1 MSSVAGMLIPENR
14 RNPAV
19 ELLDQLDLDH
29 GDVRAKRTGFAI
41 MLLLSG
47 VIAIAGIIGDSTATV
62 IGAMIIAP
70 LSTPILGIAAGIVT
84 GRASLVGRSVLW
96 LAGGMVAVVVLG
108 VLLSYTVP
116 DPQQLT
122 TNPQVTSR
130 TAPTLMDLLAAFAT
144 GLAGAFAMCRRDLS
158 NILPGVAISIS
169 LVPPLGVVGVSLG
182 QGQFDA
188 AFGASMLF
196 LSNVVA
202 LIIAG
207 SLVFTLAGYPRDPE
221 AVVGAN
227 RRRAYTVVGVLTAVV
242 AIPLVVNSLIIA
254 FVASW
259 TVTLHSV
266 TNDWLDGTK
275 GASITGVSWNG
286 LQATVGVESPGGELP
301 PLEEYRDDLAGELP
315 SFVSVSLDVQSG
327 GQVEVR

>member
-1 MSSVAGMLIPENR
+1 MSSVAGLLIPENR

-29 GDVRAKRTGFAI
+29 GDVRAKRTGFVI

-96 LAGGMVAVVVLG
+96 LLGGMVAVVILG
-108 VLLSYTVP
+108 ALLSYTVP

-301 PLEEYRDDLAGELP
+301 PLEEYREDLAGKLP

>member
-1 MSSVAGMLIPENR
+1 MSSVAGLLIPANR

-96 LAGGMVAVVVLG
+96 LLGGMAAVVVLG
-108 VLLSYTVP
+108 MLLSYTVP
-116 DPQQLT
+116 DPASLT

-188 AFGASMLF
+188 AFGSSMLF

-221 AVVGAN
+221 AIADAN
-227 RRRAYTVVGVLTAVV
+227 RRRAYTIVGVLTAVV

-259 TVTLHSV
+259 TVSLRSATDDWLEGTAGASV
-266 TNDWLDGTK
+266 T
-275 GASITGVSWNG
+275 GVTWSG
-286 LQATVGVESPGGELP
+286 LQATVDVESPDGEVP
-301 PLEEYRDDLAGELP
+301 PLEAYREDLAGSLP
-315 SFVSVSLDVQSG
+315 SFVSVHLDVKAGSRI
-327 GQVEVR
+327 EVR

>member
-1 MSSVAGMLIPENR
+1 MSSVAGLLIPANR

-29 GDVRAKRTGFAI
+29 GDVRAKRTGFVI

-96 LAGGMVAVVVLG
+96 LAGGMVAVVILG
-108 VLLSYTVP
+108 VLLSYTIP
-116 DPQQLT
+116 DPASLT

-221 AVVGAN
+221 AVVDAN
-227 RRRAYTVVGVLTAVV
+227 RRRAYTIVGVLTAVV

-266 TNDWLDGTK
+266 TNEWLDGTK
-275 GASITGVSWNG
+275 GASVTGVNWNG
-286 LQATVGVESPGGELP
+286 LQATVGVESPDGDLP
-301 PLEEYRDDLAGELP
+301 PLEEYRDDLSGKLP
-315 SFVSVSLDVQSG
+315 SYVSVNLDVQSG
-327 GQVEVR
+327 SQVEVR

>member
-1 MSSVAGMLIPENR
+1 MSSVAGLLIPANR

-29 GDVRAKRTGFAI
+29 GDVRAKRTGFVI
-41 MLLLSG
+41 MLLLSA

-70 LSTPILGIAAGIVT
+70 LSTPILGVAAGIVT

-96 LAGGMVAVVVLG
+96 LVGGMVAVVVLG
-108 VLLSYTVP
+108 MLLSYTLP

-221 AVVGAN
+221 AVVDAN
-227 RRRAYTVVGVLTAVV
+227 RRRAYTIVGVLTAVV

-301 PLEEYRDDLAGELP
+301 PLETYQDDLAGKLP
-315 SFVSVSLDVQSG
+315 SYVSVSLDVQSG
-327 GQVEVR
+327 SQVEVR

>member
-1 MSSVAGMLIPENR
+1 MSSVAGLLIPKNR
-14 RNPAV
+14 RNPAI

-84 GRASLVGRSVLW
+84 GRAALVGRSVLW
-96 LAGGMVAVVVLG
+96 LLGGMVAVVVLG
-108 VLLSYTVP
+108 MLLSYTIP
-116 DPQQLT
+116 DPASLT

-196 LSNVVA
+196 LSNVAA

-221 AVVGAN
+221 AVAHAN
-227 RRRAYTVVGVLTAVV
+227 RRRAYTIVGVLTAVV
-242 AIPLVVNSLIIA
+242 VIPLVVNSLIIA
-254 FVASW
+254 FAASW
-259 TVTLHSV
+259 TATLRSATEDWLAGTAGASV
-266 TNDWLDGTK
+266 TGIK
-275 GASITGVSWNG
+275 WNG
-286 LQATVGVESPGGELP
+286 LQATVDVESPDGDVP
-301 PLEEYRDDLAGELP
+301 PLESCREDLAGALP
-315 SFVSVSLDVQSG
+315 SFVSVTLDVKAGSQI
-327 GQVEVR
+327 EVR